1 MITFLPRNSLR
12 QRKVRGNLEK
22 EQDSPK
28 HSRVSTSPEDELA
41 AALAEVKLW
50 WPNIPSDVPLY
61 EQIRMLKERHLAVEG
76 DKVLSMYRV
85 SPRDNIDR

>member
-1 MITFLPRNSLR
+1 M
-12 QRKVRGNLEK
+12 
-22 EQDSPK
+22 
-28 HSRVSTSPEDELA
+28 A